1 MIFEL
6 LELAS
11 NKALE
16 YDPKSQRRLAKL
28 QGKTMRLHLRPMD
41 QSITITPQ
49 AQGLELSS
57 SDHGDVDVTLSTTLS
72 AMIKITRD
80 GIEDADLEPGELEMR
95 GDPIIGQRFAQVI
108 SDLAIDW
115 EQLLSEQI
123 GQAPAKAVTIVAK
136 QTRSFAEESR
146 DKVIELVST
155 MVKDELNL
163 TPDKSEVDKF
173 LDDVDD
179 LRANVDRLKARVD
192 SLIKPS

>member
-6 LELAS
+6 LELAG
-11 NKALE
+11 NKALK
-16 YDPKSQRRLAKL
+16 YDPESQRRLAKL

-41 QSITITPQ
+41 QSITLTPQ
-49 AQGLELSS
+49 AQGHELSN
-57 SDHGDVDVTLSTTLS
+57 SDLGEVDVTLSTTLS

-108 SDLAIDW
+108 SDLNIDW

-123 GQAPAKAVTIVAK
+123 GQAPAKAVTMVAK

-146 DKVIELVST
+146 DKLKELVSA
-155 MVKDELNL
+155 MVKDELDL
-163 TPDKSEVDKF
+163 APDKLEVNKF

-179 LRANVDRLKARVD
+179 LRANVDRMKARVD
-192 SLIKPS
+192 SLINQS

>member
-6 LELAS
+6 LELAG

-16 YDPKSQRRLAKL
+16 YDPESQRRLAKL
-28 QGKTMRLHLRPMD
+28 QGKSMRLHLRPMD
-41 QSITITPQ
+41 QNITLTPQ
-49 AQGLELSS
+49 AHGLELSS
-57 SDHGDVDVTLSTTLS
+57 SDLGEVDVTLSTTLT

-108 SDLAIDW
+108 SDLNIDW

-123 GQAPAKAVTIVAK
+123 GHAPAKAVTMVAK

-146 DKVIELVST
+146 DKIKELVSV

-163 TPDKSEVDKF
+163 APDKIEVDKF

-192 SLIKPS
+192 SLLKLS